1 MSILSIFRT
10 VSFVASILPRL
21 VAIVTLIE
29 VLRGDRPG
37 EYKRDKAIEA
47 LETAL
52 GITLSP
58 AQRSAVISTINAIVA
73 VFNVIR
79 EFRRRD
85 DEPVELPV
93 PEEDE
98 ELKLTAIPEAVRDE
112 IQERLDELERQL
124 VAR

>member
-1 MSILSIFRT
+1 MGILSIFRT

-47 LETAL
+47 LQTAL

-58 AQRSAVISTINAIVA
+58 AQRNAVISTINAIVA
-73 VFNVIR
+73 VFNAIR
-79 EFRRRD
+79 EFRKGD
-85 DEPVELPV
+85 DEHAGLSIPEGDGDLELSAV
-93 PEEDE
+93 
-98 ELKLTAIPEAVRDE
+98 PEAVRDE